1 MRIALFHNLPSG
13 GAKRHTYE
21 QVRELVRRGHVVDEY
36 TVSSADVAFM
46 DMRPYVGL
54 QHVEPVDWRPLEPVG
69 VPGVGPYLHLLQN
82 GANLRRLA
90 QAQRRVAAL
99 IEHGRYDLV
108 FVKDCRYTLAPYL
121 LRYVSEPS
129 VFYAHSA
136 MSPLSASSSTGER
149 HGALAW
155 ARSALLGWPT
165 RAHHRLVMRVDRAN
179 ARKAG
184 RILTNSV
191 YTSRIVGERYGAQPH
206 VVYPGV
212 DKQGFA
218 PTGAERDDYVLSV
231 GALTPYK
238 GHDVAID
245 AVSLLPANIRPSLVV
260 AAASGSQS
268 AEDSLYARAHVAG
281 VDFTVKRPSVS
292 DMPALYSRARALLA
306 CAEGER
312 LGLTPLESMA
322 CGTPVVAVRSGGYPE
337 TVRDGETGFIAA
349 RTGQAIADA
358 LFKLLVDRSLTERMG
373 AAGRRYVETEWTWQR
388 AVDRLEEQF
397 AAVLAEAR

>member
-21 QVRELVRRGHVVDEY
+21 QVRELGRRGHQVDEY
-36 TVSSADVAFM
+36 TLSSADLAFT
-46 DMRPYVGL
+46 DLRPYVGL
-54 QHVEPVDWRPLEPVG
+54 QHVEPVDWRPLEPIG

-82 GANLRRLA
+82 GINLRRLA
-90 QAQRRVAAL
+90 RVQKHVAEM
-99 IEHGRYDLV
+99 IDGRDYDLV
-108 FVKDCRYTLAPYL
+108 FVKDCGYTLAPYL
-121 LRYVSEPS
+121 LRYITTPS

-136 MSPLSASSSTGER
+136 MSPISASLPAGNGAGAVAWVKST
-149 HGALAW
+149 LV
-155 ARSALLGWPT
+155 GWPA

-191 YTSRIVGERYGAQPH
+191 YTSSIVRERYGVAPH

-212 DKQGFA
+212 DTQGFA
-218 PTGAERDDYVLSV
+218 PTGAERGNYVLSV

-238 GHDVAID
+238 GHELAID
-245 AVSLLPANIRPSLVV
+245 AVSLLPARIRPSLVV
-260 AAASGSQS
+260 AAASGSQKT
-268 AEDSLYARAHVAG
+268 EDLLYARARAVG
-281 VDFTVKRPSVS
+281 VELTVSRPTVS

-306 CAEGER
+306 CAEGEP

-322 CGTPVVAVRSGGYPE
+322 CATPVVAVQSGGYPE
-337 TVRDGETGFIAA
+337 TVRDGETGFVVE
-349 RTGQAIADA
+349 RTAHAIADA
-358 LFKLLVDRSLTERMG
+358 LSRLLPDHSLTERMG
-373 AAGRRYVETEWTWQR
+373 AAGRRYVEAEWTWQR